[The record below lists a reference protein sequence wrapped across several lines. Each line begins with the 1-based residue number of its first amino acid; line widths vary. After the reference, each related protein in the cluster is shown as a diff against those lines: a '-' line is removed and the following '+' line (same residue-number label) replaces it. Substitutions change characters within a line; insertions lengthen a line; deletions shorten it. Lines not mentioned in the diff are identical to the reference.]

1 MSLTLT
7 NINISFIANHL
18 SAILCL
24 KNWHDRYAVY
34 DYLPNLSAG
43 SLMFVTL
50 ALPPYISGQLHRAYA
65 VRYCKM
71 AMTFF
76 THFDTIET
84 DRAL

>member
-7 NINISFIANHL
+7 NINISFLANHL

-24 KNWHDRYAVY
+24 ENWHDRYAVY

-50 ALPPYISGQLHRAYA
+50 ALPPTYP
-65 VRYCKM
+65 VN
-71 AMTFF
+71 F
-76 THFDTIET
+76 TEHMQYVTVKWS
-84 DRAL
+84 